1 MKKILTILLLWT
13 LSLWAQNSIT
23 EIDFAQ
29 AKRIYNAGS
38 GLFID
43 ARELKFYKKGT
54 ILGALNMPIQ
64 RFKRM
69 KRLLPA
75 KKSSKLVV
83 FCGGIKCEKST
94 KLAKLILAE
103 GYSHIMVY
111 RGGFPEWSQ
120 KGQEIMLSATHCQ
133 HSSTPTSKP
142 VTLQGATVQLGSE
155 KGMIDAE
162 WFVQHLQAGTLSP
175 QIQLVDVRR
184 SADHTE
190 GHLPHSLH
198 IRWDSDTGQIDSS
211 RFPADKLTLL
221 YCNTGMLSSD
231 AYDSLDAETAK
242 RVLYLN
248 AVVKCKEEKCEVI
261 PNRY

>member
-1 MKKILTILLLWT
+1 MKKRFTILLLCT
-13 LSLWAQNSIT
+13 LSLWAQSSVT

-54 ILGALNMPIQ
+54 ILGALNLPLQ
-64 RFKRM
+64 RFRRL
-69 KRLLPA
+69 KRLLPV
-75 KKSSKLVV
+75 KKSSKLVL
-83 FCGGIKCEKST
+83 FCGGIACGKSSE
-94 KLAKLILAE
+94 LAKYIAAE
-103 GYSHIMVY
+103 GYSHVMVY

-120 KGQEIMLSATHCQ
+120 KGQDIMLSAAHCQ
-133 HSSTPTSKP
+133 RSSTPAPKP

-162 WFVQHLQAGTLSP
+162 WFLKQLQAGTLSP

-184 SADHTE
+184 LADHTE

-198 IRWDSDTGQIDSS
+198 IKWDSDTGKIDSS
-211 RFPADKLTLL
+211 RFPTDKLTLL

-231 AYDSLDAETAK
+231 AYDSLDEETAK

-248 AVVKCKEEKCEVI
+248 AVVKCKKEKCEI
-261 PNRY
+261 RPNRY